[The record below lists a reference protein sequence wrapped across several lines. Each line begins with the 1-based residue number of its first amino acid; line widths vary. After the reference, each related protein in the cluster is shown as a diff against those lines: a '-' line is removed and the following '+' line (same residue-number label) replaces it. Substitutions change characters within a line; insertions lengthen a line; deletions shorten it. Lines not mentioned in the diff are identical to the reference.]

1 MVGLLSLEVYSSIFN
16 INTTNNKFQLYTDN
30 FEEFS
35 FEDLKDELE
44 EIFKISDITSYHL
57 QHEKIGTRVVEAYNK

>member
-1 MVGLLSLEVYSSIFN
+1 MFFFEPPLQIKGDYMVGLLSLEVYNSFFN

-44 EIFKISDITSYHL
+44 EILKISDIT
-57 QHEKIGTRVVEAYNK
+57 